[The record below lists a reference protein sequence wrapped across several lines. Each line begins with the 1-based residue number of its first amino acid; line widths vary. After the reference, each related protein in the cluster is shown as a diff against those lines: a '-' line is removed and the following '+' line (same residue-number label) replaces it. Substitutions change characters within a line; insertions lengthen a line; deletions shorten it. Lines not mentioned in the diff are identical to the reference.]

1 MNCRLKFKNIIY
13 FCFKIH
19 LANTAHKRYTLEWG
33 ELGHWC
39 ELDRNLLIG
48 QKFSE
53 SSPLRLVVK

>member
-1 MNCRLKFKNIIY
+1 MSLDGMYSTI
-13 FCFKIH
+13 
-19 LANTAHKRYTLEWG
+19 EWF

-39 ELDRNLLIG
+39 ELG